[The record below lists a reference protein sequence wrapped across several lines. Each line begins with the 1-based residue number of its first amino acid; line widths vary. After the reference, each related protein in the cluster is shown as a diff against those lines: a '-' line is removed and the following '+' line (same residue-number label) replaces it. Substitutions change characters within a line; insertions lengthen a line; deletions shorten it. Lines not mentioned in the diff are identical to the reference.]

1 MDASLLEAAP
11 TKAAPMTAIAPATL
25 LPGVGRGRCLLA
37 LTVALALIG
46 PTAVAADR
54 DIDKVNGSITVEA
67 GERYGDLGTV
77 NGSINIGAG
86 ARVADAETVNGSIRV
101 AENVQ
106 AGGLS
111 TVNGSI
117 RVATNATVND
127 GIGTVNGSIFVD
139 RGGNIR
145 GDVETVNGAIGLVD
159 TDVGGGVE
167 TTNGDVTVGAG
178 SHVKGGLRYVKPSKQ
193 WISFGKRKPPRVVIG
208 PNARVDGPLVF
219 EREVVLYVHGT
230 ARIGPVSGATAV
242 RYDGATPP
250 AR

>member
-1 MDASLLEAAP
+1 MKATQMEAS
-11 TKAAPMTAIAPATL
+11 PMQAHKMH
-25 LPGVGRGRCLLA
+25 VRCLLA
-37 LTVALALIG
+37 LSLALALAA
-46 PTAVAADR
+46 PAAFAADR
-54 DIDKVNGSITVEA
+54 DVDKVNGSITVEP
-67 GERYGDLGTV
+67 GERLGDLDTV

-106 AGGLS
+106 VGGLS

-117 RVATNATVND
+117 RVDTNVTMNSDV
-127 GIGTVNGSIFVD
+127 GTVNGSVFVD

-145 GDVETVNGAIGLVD
+145 GDVATVNGAIGLVD
-159 TDVGGGVE
+159 TDVSGGIE
-167 TTNGDVTVGAG
+167 TVNGDVTVGVD
-178 SHVKGGLRYVKPSKQ
+178 SHVVGGIHYEKPSKQ
-193 WISFGKRKPPRVVIG
+193 WISFGKRQPPRVVIG

-230 ARIGPVSGATAV
+230 ARIGTVTGATAV

-250 AR
+250 PR